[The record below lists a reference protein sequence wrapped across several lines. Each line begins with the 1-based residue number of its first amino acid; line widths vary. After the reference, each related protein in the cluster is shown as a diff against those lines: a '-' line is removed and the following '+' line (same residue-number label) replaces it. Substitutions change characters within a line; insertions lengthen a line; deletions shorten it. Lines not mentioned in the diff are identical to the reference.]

1 MKMTDERKNGRE
13 AQISNI
19 RAAVNIAETVRS
31 TLGPAGMDKMLV
43 DEQGHTIVTNDGVTI
58 LRELDTAHPGAKM
71 MVGISQ
77 TQEQVCKDGTTSVVV
92 LGGQMLA
99 LSEGLLLRGIHPQ
112 TIVRAYNRASVIALE
127 GVEAQR
133 LTASKSAGD
142 ELAVAKTALRGKATE
157 SHLEDAASLCV
168 EVSTAV
174 EGDLDR
180 VRIIT
185 QAGGSMKDSYWNAGL
200 ILSKDFADPTV
211 ADDKAFKDAR
221 ILLLDGGLEG
231 FDFSDVQ
238 MQVTDPAQ
246 LQQIK
251 DEEFQ
256 MLGHAAQEISNRCD
270 VLFVRDGVHE
280 AVVKYLS
287 AKGVAVVSRLQQSDM
302 DALTRITGASCYH
315 RFTDAEENQLTV
327 MGSVIKRERI
337 GDLDYVSV
345 MVPDATVVTMVV
357 RGATRQTL
365 DEYERAFDDALGVV
379 CLYMGDTG
387 DGVLAG
393 GGAALSKASVAVRKH
408 AQDQS
413 GLSARE
419 RMCLEAYADSLEIVP
434 AAIANN
440 AGMDPLDVVMELRS
454 CPHHHG
460 LYIDDDGVG
469 SVCDTFEQGVVEPT
483 QLIRQIIASATEV
496 ATAILRIDDI
506 VARKG

>member
-1 MKMTDERKNGRE
+1 MSDERKNGRE

-127 GVEAQR
+127 GIEAQR
-133 LTASKSAGD
+133 TNGD

-157 SHLEDAASLCV
+157 SHLDNAASLCV
-168 EVSTAV
+168 EVAKAV
-174 EGDLDR
+174 EGNLDR

-185 QAGGSMKDSYWNAGL
+185 QAGGSMDDSYWSAGL
-200 ILSKDFADPTV
+200 ILSKDFADPMV
-211 ADDKAFKDAR
+211 GDKKSYTDAR
-221 ILLLDGGLEG
+221 ILLLNGGLEG

-238 MQVTDPAQ
+238 MQVTEPAQ

-256 MLGHAAQEISNRCD
+256 MLAHTAKEISNKCD

-287 AKGVAVVSRLQQSDM
+287 AKGVAVISRLQQSDM
-302 DALTRITGASCYH
+302 DALSRITGAPCHH
-315 RFTDAEENQLTV
+315 RFTDADEEQLTV
-327 MGSVIKRERI
+327 TGSVIKRERI

-345 MVPDATVVTMVV
+345 VVPNATVVTMVV
-357 RGATRQTL
+357 RGTTRQTL

-379 CLYMGDTG
+379 CLYMSDTH

-393 GGAALSKASVAVRKH
+393 GGASLSKASVAVRKH
-408 AQDQS
+408 AQEQS

-419 RMCLEAYADSLEIVP
+419 RMCLEAYADSLEIIP

-469 SVCDTFEQGVVEPT
+469 SVCDTFEKGVVEPT
-483 QLIRQIIASATEV
+483 QLIRQIITSATEV

>member
-1 MKMTDERKNGRE
+1 MTDERKNGRE

-112 TIVRAYNRASVIALE
+112 TIVRAYNRASVIALK

-133 LTASKSAGD
+133 TTGD
-142 ELAVAKTALRGKATE
+142 EIAVAKTALRGKATE
-157 SHLEDAASLCV
+157 SHLDGAASLCV
-168 EVSTAV
+168 DVAKAV
-174 EGDLDR
+174 EGNLDR

-185 QAGGSMKDSYWNAGL
+185 QAGGSMEDSYWNAGL
-200 ILSKDFADPTV
+200 ILSKDFADPMV
-211 ADDKAFKDAR
+211 ADHRDFNDAR

-231 FDFSDVQ
+231 FDFSEVQ
-238 MQVTDPAQ
+238 MQVTEPAQ

-256 MLGHAAQEISNRCD
+256 MLGHAAQEISNMCD

-287 AKGVAVVSRLQQSDM
+287 AKGVAVISRLQQSDM

-315 RFTDAEENQLTV
+315 RFTDVVDGEQV
-327 MGSVIKRERI
+327 KIQDSVIKRERI

-345 MVPDATVVTMVV
+345 VVPNATVVTMVV

-365 DEYERAFDDALGVV
+365 DEYERAFDDALGVI
-379 CLYMGDTG
+379 CLYMSDIG

-393 GGAALSKASVAVRKH
+393 GGASLSKASVSVRKH

-419 RMCLEAYADSLEIVP
+419 RMCLEAYADSLEIIP

-454 CPHHHG
+454 CPSNHG
-460 LYIDDDGVG
+460 LYIDSDGVG
-469 SVCDTFEQGVVEPT
+469 SVCDTFEKGVVEPT
-483 QLIRQIIASATEV
+483 QLIRQIITSATEV

>member
-1 MKMTDERKNGRE
+1 
-13 AQISNI
+13 
-19 RAAVNIAETVRS
+19 
-31 TLGPAGMDKMLV
+31 
-43 DEQGHTIVTNDGVTI
+43 
-58 LRELDTAHPGAKM
+58 
-71 MVGISQ
+71 
-77 TQEQVCKDGTTSVVV
+77 
-92 LGGQMLA
+92 
-99 LSEGLLLRGIHPQ
+99 
-112 TIVRAYNRASVIALE
+112 
-127 GVEAQR
+127 
-133 LTASKSAGD
+133 
-142 ELAVAKTALRGKATE
+142 
-157 SHLEDAASLCV
+157 
-168 EVSTAV
+168 
-174 EGDLDR
+174 
-180 VRIIT
+180 
-185 QAGGSMKDSYWNAGL
+185 
-200 ILSKDFADPTV
+200 
-211 ADDKAFKDAR
+211 
-221 ILLLDGGLEG
+221 
-231 FDFSDVQ
+231 
-238 MQVTDPAQ
+238 
-246 LQQIK
+246 
-251 DEEFQ
+251 

-483 QLIRQIIASATEV
+483 QLIRQIITSHT
-496 ATAILRIDDI
+496 ILLVRWSP
-506 VARKG
+506 KKNE

>member
-1 MKMTDERKNGRE
+1 MTDERKNGRE

-43 DEQGHTIVTNDGVTI
+43 DEEGHTIVTNDGVTI

-112 TIVRAYNRASVIALE
+112 TIVRAYHRASAIAME

-133 LTASKSAGD
+133 TAGD

-157 SHLEDAASLCV
+157 SHLDDAASLCV
-168 EVSTAV
+168 DVAKAV

-185 QAGGSMKDSYWNAGL
+185 QAGGSMKDSYWDEGL

-211 ADDKAFKDAR
+211 GDKKAYKDVR

-231 FDFSDVQ
+231 FDLSEVQ
-238 MQVTDPAQ
+238 MQVSDPAQ

-256 MLGHAAQEISNRCD
+256 MLGHAAQEISNLCD

-287 AKGVAVVSRLQQSDM
+287 AKCVAVVSRLQQSDM
-302 DALTRITGASCYH
+302 DALTRITGAPCYH
-315 RFTDAEENQLTV
+315 RFTEVNDSEQLKV
-327 MGSVIKRERI
+327 QGSIIKRERI

-345 MVPDATVVTMVV
+345 IVPNASVVTMVV

-379 CLYMGDTG
+379 CLYMSDEG

-419 RMCLEAYADSLEIVP
+419 RMCLEAYADSLEIIP

-454 CPHHHG
+454 CPSNHG
-460 LYIDDDGVG
+460 LYINDEGVG
-469 SVCDTFEQGVVEPT
+469 SVCNTFKEGVVEPT
-483 QLIRQIIASATEV
+483 QLIRQIITSATEV

-506 VARKG
+506 VARRGD

>member
-1 MKMTDERKNGRE
+1 MTEERKNGRE

-112 TIVRAYNRASVIALE
+112 TIVRAFNHASQIAIDSIQ
-127 GVEAQR
+127 GQ
-133 LTASKSAGD
+133 SKTGNEIAIA
-142 ELAVAKTALRGKATE
+142 ETALRGKAAE
-157 SHLEDAASLCV
+157 SHLAEAASLCV
-168 EVSTAV
+168 SVAESI
-174 EGDLDR
+174 EGDIDR

-185 QAGGSMKDSYWNAGL
+185 QAGGSMKDSYFQNGL
-200 ILSKDFADPTV
+200 VLSKDFAIST
-211 ADDKAFKDAR
+211 DKEFKDAR

-231 FDFSDVQ
+231 FDLSEVQ

-246 LQQIK
+246 LQHIQQQ
-251 DEEFQ
+251 EMA
-256 MLGHAAQEISNRCD
+256 MLSHAAQEISEICD
-270 VLFVRDGVHE
+270 VLLVRDGVHE
-280 AVVKYLS
+280 AVAKYLS
-287 AKGVAVVSRLQQSDM
+287 AKDIGVVSRLQQSDM
-302 DALTRITGASCYH
+302 EALTRITGLQCYH
-315 RFTDAEENQLTV
+315 RFTDALEDELLV
-327 MGSVIKRERI
+327 KGSVIKKERI

-345 MVPDATVVTMVV
+345 IVPDASVVTMVV

-379 CLYMGDTG
+379 CLYLQDTG

-393 GGAALSKASVAVRKH
+393 GGAALSKASVAVRAY
-408 AQDQS
+408 AQNES
-413 GLSARE
+413 GMSARE

-434 AAIANN
+434 AAIAAN

-454 CPHHHG
+454 CPKNHG
-460 LYIDDDGVG
+460 LYINEAGIG
-469 SVCDTFEQGVVEPT
+469 EVCNTFVNGVVEPT
-483 QLIRQIIASATEV
+483 QLVRQIITSSTEV

-506 VARKG
+506 VARK

>member
-112 TIVRAYNRASVIALE
+112 TIVRAYNRASVIALA
-127 GVEAQR
+127 GVGNAR
-133 LTASKSAGD
+133 VNGGTHKGD
-142 ELAVAKTALRGKATE
+142 EIAIAKTALRGKATE
-157 SHLEDAASLCV
+157 SHLDNAASLCV
-168 EVSTAV
+168 DVAKAV
-174 EGDLDR
+174 EGNLDR

-185 QAGGSMKDSYWNAGL
+185 QAGGSMEDSYWNAGL
-200 ILSKDFADPTV
+200 ILSKDFADPMVGDT
-211 ADDKAFKDAR
+211 KAYKDAR

-231 FDFSDVQ
+231 FDLSEVQ
-238 MQVTDPAQ
+238 MQVSDPAQ

-256 MLGHAAQEISNRCD
+256 MLGHAAQEISNMCD

-287 AKGVAVVSRLQQSDM
+287 AKCVAVVSRLQQSDM
-302 DALTRITGASCYH
+302 DALTRITGAPCYH
-315 RFTDAEENQLTV
+315 RFTDVDEKQLIV
-327 MGSVIKRERI
+327 KDSVIKRERI

-345 MVPDATVVTMVV
+345 IVPNATVVTMVV

-365 DEYERAFDDALGVV
+365 DEYERAFDDALGVI
-379 CLYMGDTG
+379 CLYMSDIG

-393 GGAALSKASVAVRKH
+393 GGASLSKASVAVRKH
-408 AQDQS
+408 AQECS

-419 RMCLEAYADSLEIVP
+419 RMCLEAYADSLEIIP

-454 CPHHHG
+454 CPSNHG
-460 LYIDDDGVG
+460 LYIDSDGVG
-469 SVCDTFEQGVVEPT
+469 SVCDTFEKGVVEPT
-483 QLIRQIIASATEV
+483 QLIRQIITSATEV

>member
-1 MKMTDERKNGRE
+1 
-13 AQISNI
+13 
-19 RAAVNIAETVRS
+19 
-31 TLGPAGMDKMLV
+31 
-43 DEQGHTIVTNDGVTI
+43 
-58 LRELDTAHPGAKM
+58 M

-127 GVEAQR
+127 GVEGQ
-133 LTASKSAGD
+133 TNTGNES
-142 ELAVAKTALRGKATE
+142 AVAKTALRGKATE

-168 EVSTAV
+168 DVAKAV

-185 QAGGSMKDSYWNAGL
+185 QAGGSMKDSYWNEGL
-200 ILSKDFADPTV
+200 VLSKDFAYPMDN
-211 ADDKAFKDAR
+211 DFKDAR

-231 FDFSDVQ
+231 FDLSEVQ

-251 DEEFQ
+251 EQEMQ
-256 MLGHAAQEISNRCD
+256 MLGHSAQEISNMCD
-270 VLFVRDGVHE
+270 ILLVRDGVHE
-280 AVVKYLS
+280 AVVNEDKL
-287 AKGVAVVSRLQQSDM
+287 KVKD
-302 DALTRITGASCYH
+302 
-315 RFTDAEENQLTV
+315 
-327 MGSVIKRERI
+327 SVIKKERI

-345 MVPDATVVTMVV
+345 IVPKSSVVTMVV

-379 CLYMGDTG
+379 CLYMSDEG

-408 AQDQS
+408 AQEQS
-413 GLSARE
+413 GLNARE

-454 CPHHHG
+454 CPSNHG
-460 LYIDDDGVG
+460 LYIDDEGIG
-469 SVCDTFEQGVVEPT
+469 SVCNTFEHGVVEPT
-483 QLIRQIIASATEV
+483 QLIRQIITSATEV

-506 VARKG
+506 VARRAE

>member
-1 MKMTDERKNGRE
+1 MTEERKNGRE

-112 TIVRAYNRASVIALE
+112 TIVRAYNRASVIALN
-127 GVEAQR
+127 GVDAQR
-133 LTASKSAGD
+133 TTGD

-157 SHLEDAASLCV
+157 SHLDDAASLCV
-168 EVSTAV
+168 DVAKAV

-180 VRIIT
+180 VRVIT
-185 QAGGSMKDSYWNAGL
+185 QAGGSMKDSYWDAGL
-200 ILSKDFADPTV
+200 ILSKDFADPMV
-211 ADDKAFKDAR
+211 GDRRDFKDSR

-231 FDFSDVQ
+231 FDLSEVQ

-251 DEEFQ
+251 DQEFQ
-256 MLGHAAQEISNRCD
+256 MLGHAAQEISDMCD

-315 RFTDAEENQLTV
+315 RFTDVEESEQLKV
-327 MGSVIKRERI
+327 EDSVIKRERI

-345 MVPDATVVTMVV
+345 IVPNATVVTMVV

-379 CLYMGDTG
+379 CLYMSDEG

-393 GGAALSKASVAVRKH
+393 GGASLSKASVAVRRH
-408 AQDQS
+408 AQDES

-419 RMCLEAYADSLEIVP
+419 RMCLEAYADSLEIIP

-454 CPHHHG
+454 CPFHHG
-460 LYIDDDGVG
+460 LYIDGDGVG
-469 SVCDTFEQGVVEPT
+469 SVCDTFEKGVVEPT
-483 QLIRQIIASATEV
+483 QLVRQIITSATEV

-506 VARKG
+506 VARRAD

>member
-112 TIVRAYNRASVIALE
+112 TIVRAYNRASVIALK

-133 LTASKSAGD
+133 TTGD
-142 ELAVAKTALRGKATE
+142 EIAVAKTALRGKATE
-157 SHLEDAASLCV
+157 SHLDGAASLCV
-168 EVSTAV
+168 DVAKAV
-174 EGDLDR
+174 EGNLDR

-185 QAGGSMKDSYWNAGL
+185 QAGGSMEDSYWNAGL

-211 ADDKAFKDAR
+211 GDEKSYTDAR

-231 FDFSDVQ
+231 FDFSEVQ
-238 MQVTDPAQ
+238 MQVTEPAQ

-256 MLGHAAQEISNRCD
+256 MLGHAAQEISNKCD

-302 DALTRITGASCYH
+302 DALSRITGAPCHH
-315 RFTDAEENQLTV
+315 RFTDADEEQLTV
-327 MGSVIKRERI
+327 TGSVIKRERI

-345 MVPDATVVTMVV
+345 VVPNATVVTMVV

-379 CLYMGDTG
+379 CLYMGDTH

-393 GGAALSKASVAVRKH
+393 GGASLSKASVSVRKH

-419 RMCLEAYADSLEIVP
+419 RMCLEAYADSLEIIP

-454 CPHHHG
+454 CSFNHG

-469 SVCDTFEQGVVEPT
+469 SVCDTFEKGVVEPT
-483 QLIRQIIASATEV
+483 QLIRQIITSATEV

>member
-1 MKMTDERKNGRE
+1 MSDERKNGRE

-112 TIVRAYNRASVIALE
+112 TIVRAYNHASQIAMQ

-133 LTASKSAGD
+133 TNGD
-142 ELAVAKTALRGKATE
+142 ELAVAKTALRGKAAE
-157 SHLEDAASLCV
+157 SHLNDAATLCV
-168 EVSTAV
+168 EVAQSV

-200 ILSKDFADPTV
+200 VLSKDFAAPTDTV
-211 ADDKAFKDAR
+211 FKDAR
-221 ILLLDGGLEG
+221 VLLLDGGLEG
-231 FDFSDVQ
+231 YDLSEVQ
-238 MQVTDPAQ
+238 MQVNDPAQ

-251 DEEFQ
+251 QQEMQ
-256 MLGHAAQEISNRCD
+256 MLGHASQEIAELCD

-287 AKGVAVVSRLQQSDM
+287 AKGVGVVSRLQQSDM
-302 DALTRITGASCYH
+302 DALTRITGEPCYH
-315 RFTDAEENQLTV
+315 HYTDAINEEIKPIKK
-327 MGSVIKRERI
+327 SCIKRERI

-345 MVPDATVVTMVV
+345 IVPKATVVTMVV

-393 GGAALSKASVAVRKH
+393 GGAALSKASVAVRRY
-408 AQDQS
+408 AQEQS

-419 RMCLEAYADSLEIVP
+419 RMCLEAYADSLEIIP

-460 LYIDDDGVG
+460 LFINDEGVG
-469 SVCDTFEQGVVEPT
+469 SVCDTFKEGVVEPT
-483 QLIRQIIASATEV
+483 QLVRQIITSATEV

>member
-1 MKMTDERKNGRE
+1 MSEERKNGRE

-112 TIVRAYNRASVIALE
+112 TIVRAYNSASQIAMK
-127 GVEAQR
+127 GVEGQMN
-133 LTASKSAGD
+133 TGD
-142 ELAVAKTALRGKATE
+142 ELAVAKTALRGKAAE
-157 SHLEDAASLCV
+157 SHLDDAAGLCV
-168 EVSTAV
+168 EVARAV

-185 QAGGSMKDSYWNAGL
+185 QAGSSMKDSYWNAGL
-200 ILSKDFADPTV
+200 VLSKDFAMPT
-211 ADDKAFKDAR
+211 DDNVFENAR
-221 ILLLDGGLEG
+221 VLMLDGGLEG
-231 FDFSDVQ
+231 YDLSEVQ
-238 MQVTDPAQ
+238 MQVNDPAQ
-246 LQQIK
+246 LQAIK
-251 DEEFQ
+251 QQEMQ
-256 MLGHAAQEISNRCD
+256 MLGHAAQEIAELCD

-287 AKGVAVVSRLQQSDM
+287 AKGVGVVSRLQQSDI
-302 DALTRITGASCYH
+302 DALTRITGKQCYH
-315 RFTDAEENQLTV
+315 HYTDAIGEEIKPIKK
-327 MGSVIKRERI
+327 SCIKRERI

-345 MVPDATVVTMVV
+345 IVPKATVVTMVV

-365 DEYERAFDDALGVV
+365 EEYERAFDDALGVV
-379 CLYMGDTG
+379 CLYMSDTG

-408 AQDQS
+408 AQEQS

-419 RMCLEAYADSLEIVP
+419 RMCLEAYADSLEIIP

-454 CPHHHG
+454 CPSNHG
-460 LYIDDDGVG
+460 LFINDEGVG
-469 SVCDTFEQGVVEPT
+469 SVCDTFKEGVVEPT
-483 QLIRQIIASATEV
+483 QLVRQIITSATEV

>member
-1 MKMTDERKNGRE
+1 MTDERKNGRE

-112 TIVRAYNRASVIALE
+112 TIVRAYHRASAIALE

-133 LTASKSAGD
+133 TTGD
-142 ELAVAKTALRGKATE
+142 ELAVAKTALRGKAAE

-168 EVSTAV
+168 DVARAV

-185 QAGGSMKDSYWNAGL
+185 QAGGSMKDSYWDAGL
-200 ILSKDFADPTV
+200 ILSKDFADPMVT
-211 ADDKAFKDAR
+211 DHRDFNDAR

-231 FDFSDVQ
+231 FDLSEVQ

-251 DEEFQ
+251 DQEMQ
-256 MLGHAAQEISNRCD
+256 MLGHSAQEISNMCD

-315 RFTDAEENQLTV
+315 RFTDVVDGEQV
-327 MGSVIKRERI
+327 KIQDSVIKRERI

-345 MVPDATVVTMVV
+345 IVPNASVVTMVV

-379 CLYMGDTG
+379 CLYMSDEG

-393 GGAALSKASVAVRKH
+393 GGASLSKASVSVRKH

-419 RMCLEAYADSLEIVP
+419 RMCLEAYADSLEIIP

-454 CPHHHG
+454 CPFHHG
-460 LYIDDDGVG
+460 LYIDDEGIG
-469 SVCDTFEQGVVEPT
+469 SVCNTFEQGVVEPT
-483 QLIRQIIASATEV
+483 QLIRQIITSATEV

>member
-1 MKMTDERKNGRE
+1 MEKGVKHMTDERKNGRE

-112 TIVRAYNRASVIALE
+112 TIVRAYNRASVIAME
-127 GVEAQR
+127 GVEAQK
-133 LTASKSAGD
+133 TSGD

-157 SHLEDAASLCV
+157 SHLNDAARLCV
-168 EVSTAV
+168 EVAKAV

-200 ILSKDFADPTV
+200 VLSKDFAIPT
-211 ADDKAFKDAR
+211 DTEFKDAR
-221 ILLLDGGLEG
+221 VLLLDGGLEG
-231 FDFSDVQ
+231 YDLSEVQ
-238 MQVTDPAQ
+238 MQVNDPAQ

-251 DEEFQ
+251 EQEMQ
-256 MLGHAAQEISNRCD
+256 MLGHAAQEISDMCD
-270 VLFVRDGVHE
+270 VLLVRDGVHE
-280 AVVKYLS
+280 AVVKYL
-287 AKGVAVVSRLQQSDM
+287 AANDVGVVTRLQQSDM
-302 DALTRITGASCYH
+302 DALTQITGLPCYH
-315 RFTDAEENQLTV
+315 RFTDVDEDKLKV
-327 MGSVIKRERI
+327 KDSVIKKERI

-345 MVPDATVVTMVV
+345 IVPESCVVTMVV

-379 CLYMGDTG
+379 CLYMGDEG

-393 GGAALSKASVAVRKH
+393 GGAALSKASVAVRRH
-408 AQDQS
+408 AQEQS
-413 GLSARE
+413 GLNARE
-419 RMCLEAYADSLEIVP
+419 RMCLEAYADSLEIIP
-434 AAIANN
+434 AAIAAN

-454 CPHHHG
+454 CPFHHG
-460 LYIDDDGVG
+460 LYIDDEGIG
-469 SVCDTFEQGVVEPT
+469 SVCDTFKEGVVEPT
-483 QLIRQIIASATEV
+483 QLIRQIITSATEV

-506 VARKG
+506 VARRAE

>member
-1 MKMTDERKNGRE
+1 MSEERKNGRE

-112 TIVRAYNRASVIALE
+112 TIVRAYNSASVIAMDAINGQANTSNELE
-127 GVEAQR
+127 
-133 LTASKSAGD
+133 
-142 ELAVAKTALRGKATE
+142 VAKTALRGKAAE

-168 EVSTAV
+168 TVAEAV
-174 EGDLDR
+174 EGDMDR

-185 QAGGSMKDSYWNAGL
+185 QAGGSIEDSYYDSGL
-200 ILSKDFADPTV
+200 ILSKDFAIPTE
-211 ADDKAFKDAR
+211 KKFENAR
-221 ILLLDGGLEG
+221 ILLIDGGLEG
-231 FDFSDVQ
+231 FDLSEVQ

-251 DEEFQ
+251 QQEMQ
-256 MLGHAAQEISNRCD
+256 MLGHAAQEISEICD

-280 AVVKYLS
+280 AVVKYLA
-287 AKGVAVVSRLQQSDM
+287 AKDIGVVSRLQQSDM
-302 DALTRITGASCYH
+302 DALTKITGLNCYH
-315 RFTDAEENQLTV
+315 RFTDALEHDLKVE
-327 MGSVIKRERI
+327 GSAIGNERI

-345 MVPDATVVTMVV
+345 IVPNSTVVTMVV

-365 DEYERAFDDALGVV
+365 DEYERAFDDALGVI
-379 CLYMGDTG
+379 CLYMQDTG

-408 AQDQS
+408 AQDES
-413 GLSARE
+413 GMSARE
-419 RMCLEAYADSLEIVP
+419 RMCLEAYADSLEIIP

-454 CPHHHG
+454 CPSNHG
-460 LYIDDDGVG
+460 LFINDEGVG
-469 SVCDTFEQGVVEPT
+469 SVCNTFKEGVVEPT
-483 QLIRQIIASATEV
+483 QLVRQIIKSATEV

>member
-1 MKMTDERKNGRE
+1 
-13 AQISNI
+13 
-19 RAAVNIAETVRS
+19 
-31 TLGPAGMDKMLV
+31 MDKMLV

-112 TIVRAYNRASVIALE
+112 TIVRAYNRASIIALE
-127 GVEAQR
+127 GIELQR
-133 LTASKSAGD
+133 TTGS

-157 SHLEDAASLCV
+157 SHLDDAALLCV
-168 EVSTAV
+168 DVAKAV

-180 VRIIT
+180 VRVIT
-185 QAGGSMKDSYWNAGL
+185 QAGGSMKDSYWDAGL
-200 ILSKDFADPTV
+200 ILSKDFADPMV
-211 ADDKAFKDAR
+211 ADDKDFKDAR

-238 MQVTDPAQ
+238 MQVTEPAQ

-256 MLGHAAQEISNRCD
+256 MLGHAAQEISDKCD

-280 AVVKYLS
+280 AVVKYLA
-287 AKGVAVVSRLQQSDM
+287 AKGVGVVSRLQQSDM
-302 DALTRITGASCYH
+302 DALTRITGAPCYH
-315 RFTDAEENQLTV
+315 RFTDIDEDIQLTV
-327 MGSVIKRERI
+327 KGSVIKRERI

-345 MVPDATVVTMVV
+345 IVPEATVVTMVV

-379 CLYMGDTG
+379 CLYMSDEG

-393 GGAALSKASVAVRKH
+393 GGASLSKASVAVRKH
-408 AQDQS
+408 AQDKS

-419 RMCLEAYADSLEIVP
+419 RMCLEAYADSLEIIP

-454 CPHHHG
+454 CPEHHG

-469 SVCDTFEQGVVEPT
+469 SVCDTFERGVVEPS
-483 QLIRQIIASATEV
+483 QLIRQIITSATEV